1 MDLPRTHTAVDC
13 RPAELVAV
21 YMEIISMNTQS
32 SASRVPRNAQIDAP
46 LPDREGWVDSGMAV
60 EISWVWP
67 GSSRRVPEVAGSSH
81 DDQSVSAKRGAPSK
95 SNVRCCFHPGKYG
108 DTPRVSE
115 GAGKGC

>member
-1 MDLPRTHTAVDC
+1 
-13 RPAELVAV
+13 
-21 YMEIISMNTQS
+21 
-32 SASRVPRNAQIDAP
+32 
-46 LPDREGWVDSGMAV
+46 MAV

-95 SNVRCCFHPGKYG
+95 SNVSCCFHPGKYG

-115 GAGKGC
+115 GQARDAESHHLACSCRYSHANQSSN